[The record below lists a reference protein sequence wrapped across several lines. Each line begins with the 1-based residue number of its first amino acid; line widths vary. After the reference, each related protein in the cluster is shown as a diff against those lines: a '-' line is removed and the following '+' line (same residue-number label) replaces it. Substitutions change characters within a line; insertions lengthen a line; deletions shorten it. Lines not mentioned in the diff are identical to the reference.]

1 MPKRATGLTKK
12 GDVWQ
17 IDKQVRGYGRLCEST
32 GTGSLEEAER
42 YLARRLEQIR
52 QQSVYGV
59 RQKRIFREA
68 ATKYLLGN
76 QHKDSIATDAIHL
89 KQLDKWIGDL
99 PLDQIHDGTLAEFI
113 KHRIEEGRKRKTV
126 NLALQVVRR
135 ICNLAARSWR
145 DEFGKTWL
153 DAAPLITMLDTKDS
167 RPPYPLSWEEQTHLL
182 KHLEPHLQR
191 MVLFKVNSG
200 NREDEVCQL
209 RWDWEVEVPELGTS
223 VFIIPKSIVK
233 NDEDRIVVLN
243 RVAKSVI
250 EECRGQHPKRVFTWK
265 RGPKGKA
272 LPTGSMNNTAWQKG
286 RQAAVDSYK
295 EVFGYPAPEGFRT
308 LHVHDLKHT
317 FGRRLRAAGVPLETR
332 KVLLGHKNGDI
343 TTHYSAPELLEL
355 IEAANRVC
363 VDKSRK
369 SPELTVLKRKAG

>member
-76 QHKDSIATDAIHL
+76 QHKDSITTDAIHL
-89 KQLDKWIGDL
+89 KQLDKW
-99 PLDQIHDGTLAEFI
+99 TLAEFI

-223 VFIIPKSIVK
+223 VFIIPKAIVK

>member
-76 QHKDSIATDAIHL
+76 QHKDSITTDAIHL

-223 VFIIPKSIVK
+223 VFIIPKAIVK

>member
-32 GTGSLEEAER
+32 GASSLEEAER
-42 YLARRLEQIR
+42 YLTRRLEQIR

-68 ATKYLLGN
+68 ATKYLLEN

-89 KQLDKWIGDL
+89 KQIEPWIGDL
-99 PLDQIHDGTLAEFI
+99 PLDQIHDGTLAPFI
-113 KHRIEEGRKRKTV
+113 KHRIEIGRKRKTI

-153 DAAPLITMLDTKDS
+153 DTAPLISMLDTKDS

-209 RWDWEVEVPELGTS
+209 SWDWEVEVPELSTS
-223 VFIIPKSIVK
+223 VFIIPKEIVK

-272 LPTGSMNNTAWQKG
+272 LPTDSMNNTAWQKG

-295 EVFGYPAPEGFRT
+295 EVFGYPAPEGFKT

-363 VDKSRK
+363 SDKSRK
-369 SPELTVLKRKAG
+369 SPELTILKRKAG